1 MQIET
6 LHETLHT
13 PLWQILLPTLVA
25 LVVVRWFYFKILK
38 IAKDKNLVD
47 NPDARKL
54 QKEPVPVMG
63 GIAVFFGVVS
73 AALTGG
79 ALIAD
84 LPLLPALLAMVI
96 LLYFGAM
103 DDIVGLSQ
111 LSRIVVET
119 LVVLGMIFASGRC
132 VDSLYGMWGIGSF
145 SWWIAV
151 PLTVF
156 ACVGIINAMNMID
169 GVNGLSSGLC
179 LTCAGL
185 FGGVFLKRGDVA
197 NAMLAFSMMAS
208 LLPFL
213 LHNVFGKTSRMF
225 IGDAG
230 TMIMGALMSW
240 FVICLLCS
248 ECAVGDESMNPI
260 ALALAILAVPIFD
273 TLRVMTQR
281 MVRGISPFRADKTH
295 LHHAFIA
302 VGMSHSITALSEIL
316 IDLVIV
322 LAWFI
327 AYRNGANLEGQ
338 FYVVCIAAVLLVWGT
353 YGLLWFGSKPNAWG
367 RFLSKVMP
375 HTHLGHTKWWLRI
388 QKWMDAPE
396 HCEAKSLTQEAVG
409 TDNAHKFEN
418 K

>member
-1 MQIET
+1 MQIES

-13 PLWQILLPTLVA
+13 PLWQILLPALVA

-47 NPDARKL
+47 NPNARKL

-79 ALIAD
+79 ALIEG

-119 LVVLGMIFASGRC
+119 LVVLGMIFGSGRC
-132 VDSLYGMWGIGSF
+132 VDSLYGMWGVGDF

-156 ACVGIINAMNMID
+156 ACVGVINAMNMID

-248 ECAVGDESMNPI
+248 ECAIGDGSMNPV
-260 ALALAILAVPIFD
+260 ALALAILAVPVFD
-273 TLRVMTQR
+273 TLRVMMQR
-281 MVRGISPFRADKTH
+281 LLRGISPFRADKTH
-295 LHHAFIA
+295 LHHAFIE
-302 VGMSHSITALSEIL
+302 VGVSHSITALSEIL

-322 LAWFI
+322 LAWYV
-327 AYRNGANLEGQ
+327 AYRPGATIEVQ
-338 FYVVCIAAVLLVWGT
+338 FYVVFAAAVICVWGT
-353 YGLLWFGSKPNAWG
+353 YLLLWLGQKDNGWG
-367 RFLSKVMP
+367 RWLRRATP
-375 HTHLGHTKWWLRI
+375 HSHLGHTRWWLRI

-396 HCEAKSLTQEAVG
+396 HCEAASLTQEAVNA
-409 TDNAHKFEN
+409 DNAHKFEN

>member
-13 PLWQILLPTLVA
+13 PLWQIVLPALVA

-47 NPDARKL
+47 NPNARKL

-79 ALIAD
+79 ALIEE

-119 LVVLGMIFASGRC
+119 LVVLGMIFAGGRC
-132 VDSLYGMWGIGSF
+132 VDSLYGMWGIGTF

-156 ACVGIINAMNMID
+156 ACVGVINAMNMID

-240 FVICLLCS
+240 FMICLLCS
-248 ECAVGDESMNPI
+248 ECAVGDGSMNPV
-260 ALALAILAVPIFD
+260 ALALAILAVPVFD
-273 TLRVMTQR
+273 TLRVMMQR
-281 MVRGISPFRADKTH
+281 LVRGISPFRADKTH
-295 LHHAFIA
+295 LHHAFIE

-322 LAWFI
+322 LAWYL
-327 AYRNGANLEGQ
+327 AYSHGAGMEEQ
-338 FYVVCIAAVLLVWGT
+338 FYVVFAAAVVFVWGT
-353 YGLLWFGSKPNAWG
+353 YVLLWLGRKDNAWG
-367 RFLSKVMP
+367 RWLRSVTP
-375 HTHLGHTKWWLRI
+375 RTHLGHTRWWLGL
-388 QKWMDAPE
+388 QDWLDKPE
-396 HCEAKSLTQEAVG
+396 QCEAASSTQLKQ
-409 TDNAHKFEN
+409 KFTHFDE